1 MKVTGVPFDQGK
13 HARGV
18 FKPTA
23 IILHRTYGKW
33 SGDYNIGKN
42 GRREGK
48 TIAPIGFHFLI
59 GKDEG
64 QWVQFY
70 DTAVKCNHAA
80 GGNSW
85 AIGIEISGRNEDPLT
100 DWQVRALRWI
110 LTAVCDAHDI
120 PKMYT
125 DTGARRRL
133 NLCMPHALVPGSTH
147 TDKITRADWDRVFPP
162 ASAAPLPT
170 GRPTIK
176 YGDSGRFVDILKW
189 QLAVVT
195 GRGQEITLDG
205 AVLGLHTVHV
215 LQDLDRLLKRGG
227 WGDCTVVNADM
238 WLCVDFLYAYNGHQP
253 IPA

>member
-23 IILHRTYGKW
+23 IVLHRTYGRW

-42 GRREGK
+42 GRREGN

-85 AIGIEISGRNEDPLT
+85 SIGIEISGRNEDPLT
-100 DWQVRALRWI
+100 DWQMRALRWI
-110 LTAVCDAHDI
+110 LTAVCDAHGI
-120 PKMYT
+120 PKTYT
-125 DTGARRRL
+125 DSGARRRL
-133 NLCMPHALVPGSTH
+133 NHCMPHALVPGSTH

-162 ASAAPLPT
+162 PPPAPTLTRTPFGKGAK
-170 GRPTIK
+170 GRQ
-176 YGDSGRFVDILKW
+176 VDIFHW

-195 GRGQEITLDG
+195 GRGADVTKDNKVHG
-205 AVLGLHTVHV
+205 ANTAKVVTDVA
-215 LQDLDRLLKRGG
+215 RLLGRN
-227 WGDCTVVNADM
+227 WGDGYNVTAEIWQV
-238 WLCVDFLYAYNGHQP
+238 VDFLYAYNGHTP
-253 IPA
+253 IAA